1 MQTSMPSTLATWRRH
16 GKIYFA
22 LITFILL
29 TISINYLRSDQHAWN
44 PVAQHQSSISK
55 ATTLSTTSNSG
66 PLIPPKLWQIFFP
79 PRSYKRDR
87 FNTGIDPSVLGD
99 TASWL
104 VKNPDHQYTLVGNK
118 WGDNFVDE
126 HYPNSRIAEIYH
138 LLRNPGLKSDL
149 LRYMILSIEGGVYTD
164 IDTIALQPIDTW
176 VPTEMK
182 DRVKLIVGVE
192 FDQRDGGMWQDIPH
206 AVQLCQWTIA
216 AAPGHP
222 VFASM
227 IDRALTSLEELSE
240 LYQTS
245 MESLKPT
252 SFEVMNSTGPA
263 AWTDAVVEQLHIID
277 PAITDSKDLSYLTS
291 PKLYGDIL
299 VLPIAGFGW
308 GQVHSGSTNDG
319 NFPEE
324 SLLKHEF
331 KGSWREKTTGD

>member
-1 MQTSMPSTLATWRRH
+1 MPSTLATWRRH
-16 GKIYFA
+16 GNIYLA
-22 LITFILL
+22 LIVLILF
-29 TISINYLRSDQHAWN
+29 TISIKYLRSDQDAWN
-44 PVAQHQSSISK
+44 QVVHHQSGIAE
-55 ATTLSTTSNSG
+55 ATTFSTTTDSVS
-66 PLIPPKLWQIFFP
+66 LIPPKIWQIFLP

-87 FNTGIDPSVLGD
+87 FTTGVEPSVLGD

-104 VKNPDHQYTLVGNK
+104 VKNPDYQYTLIGSK
-118 WGDNFVDE
+118 WGDSFVDE

-149 LRYMILSIEGGVYTD
+149 LRYMVLYIEGGVYTD
-164 IDTIALQPIDTW
+164 IDTIALQPIDKW

-182 DRVKLIVGVE
+182 DKVKLVVGVE
-192 FDQRDGGMWQDIPH
+192 FDQRDGGLWMDIPH
-206 AVQLCQWTIA
+206 VVQLCQWTIA

-227 IDRALTSLEELSE
+227 IDRAQTSLERLSE

-245 MESLKPT
+245 LENIKPT

-263 AWTDAVVEQLHIID
+263 AWTDAVLEQLHIID
-277 PAITDSKDLSYLTS
+277 PTITDSKHLSFLTG

-319 NFPEE
+319 TFPEE

-331 KGSWREKTTGD
+331 KGSWREKATAD

>member
-1 MQTSMPSTLATWRRH
+1 MPSTLATWQRH
-16 GKIYFA
+16 GNICLA
-22 LITFILL
+22 LIIFVLF
-29 TISINYLRSDQHAWN
+29 TISIKYLRSDQNAWN
-44 PVAQHQSSISK
+44 PVVHHESGIAK
-55 ATTLSTTSNSG
+55 ATTFSTTTDSVS
-66 PLIPPKLWQIFFP
+66 LIPPQIWQIFFP
-79 PRSYKRDR
+79 SRSYKRDR
-87 FNTGIDPSVLGD
+87 FTTGVEPSVLGD

-104 VKNPDHQYTLVGNK
+104 VKNPDYQYTLVGST

-126 HYPNSRIAEIYH
+126 HYPNSRVAEIYH

-149 LRYMILSIEGGVYTD
+149 LRYMILSVEGGVYTD
-164 IDTIALQPIDTW
+164 IDTIALQPIDKW

-182 DRVKLIVGVE
+182 DRVKLVVGVE
-192 FDQRDGGMWQDIPH
+192 FDQRDGGFWMDIPH

-222 VFASM
+222 VFATM
-227 IDRALTSLEELSE
+227 IDRAQTSLEKLSE

-245 MESLKPT
+245 IENIKPT

-263 AWTDAVVEQLHIID
+263 AWTDAVLEQLHIID
-277 PAITDSKDLSYLTS
+277 PTITDSKHLSFLTS

-319 NFPEE
+319 TFPEE

-331 KGSWREKTTGD
+331 KGSWREKASGG